1 MTIEELAPWLFG
13 RTAGGIRWGLERTR
27 ELLAE
32 VGDPHTRFRSIH
44 IGGTNGKGSVAAL
57 CDSALRAVVPGL
69 RVGLYTSPHLVSFS
83 ERIRIDGRPV
93 DADPLLAAAERLR
106 PTIERLEA
114 TFFEA
119 TTAIAFLCFAEA
131 GVEIAV
137 VEVGLG
143 GRLDATNV
151 ILPEAVGITNV
162 ALDHTEYLGD
172 TVTEIAAEKAGILKP
187 GVPAVTAASHPDA
200 LRVMRSHAKR
210 VGASLAVL
218 DEIARVEQAESSLD
232 GTRLRFRSRQWG
244 EGVLE
249 VPLAG
254 AFQQRNALLA
264 AELLALLPPDLRP
277 TWSALRAGFA
287 AVRWPGR
294 LTVHRAHGATFVFD
308 VAHNAAGVGALCD
321 SLDFLDLPRPL
332 VLVAGILSDKDWA
345 AMLPPLC
352 ARVDAS
358 VFTIP
363 PSSPPARRW
372 DPGEAARV
380 LAPQLASTPRVI
392 PALSAALQRALT
404 LAPYG
409 TILVTGSIHT
419 VGDAMAELKI
429 PVV

>member
-13 RTAGGIRWGLERTR
+13 RTAGGIRWGLQRTR

-32 VGDPHTRFRSIH
+32 AGDPHTRFRSIH

-57 CDSALRAVVPGL
+57 CDSALRAAAPGH

-83 ERIRIDGRPV
+83 ERIRVDGRPI
-93 DADPLLAAAERLR
+93 DAEPLLAAAERLK
-106 PTIERLEA
+106 PAIERLEA

-119 TTAIAFLCFAEA
+119 TTAIAFLCFAES
-131 GVEIAV
+131 GVDVAV

-151 ILPEAVGITNV
+151 LSPEVAGITNV
-162 ALDHTEYLGD
+162 ALDHTEYLGG
-172 TVTEIAAEKAGILKP
+172 TVAEIAAEKAGIFKS

-200 LRVMRSHAKR
+200 LRVLRSHAR
-210 VGASLAVL
+210 EVGAPLAVL
-218 DEIARVEQAESSLD
+218 DEIGVVEQVDSSLD
-232 GTRLRFRSRQWG
+232 GTRLSIRSQQWG

-254 AFQQRNALLA
+254 AFQARNALLA
-264 AELLALLPPDLRP
+264 TELLGRLPRDLRP
-277 TWSALRAGFA
+277 SWSELRAGFA

-294 LTVHRAHGATFVFD
+294 LTAHREHGATFVFD
-308 VAHNAAGVGALCD
+308 VAHNAEGAAALCRSID
-321 SLDFLDLPRPL
+321 SLELPRPL

-345 AMLPPLC
+345 AMLPPLV
-352 ARVDAS
+352 ARADAAI
-358 VFTIP
+358 FTIP
-363 PSSPPARRW
+363 PSSPPGRRW
-372 DPGEAARV
+372 DPAEAARV
-380 LAPQLASTPRVI
+380 LAPQLRSTPRII
-392 PALSAALQRALT
+392 PSLSSALRRAVT

-409 TILVTGSIHT
+409 TILVTGSVHT